1 MGVSNRQRRAAKR
14 RRQHRSGRGAPG
26 SGSGGGYQAGGSARD
41 DRWPSEAVA
50 RAALLARMEGDTEVF
65 EVLVSRLAARAD
77 GEQPVLDLLVGF
89 VGALLEHGWEPHEVP
104 LGVARVASNRGPA
117 LAFAGLA
124 AWASRQHDASRERV
138 AAVQEVVGPEPW
150 PGDAGWLGRA
160 LGQPAVSGDDTDA
173 SVYAGLLRDA
183 LVVLC
188 DLHRLPRLVPIG
200 PDGTAAGAVPA
211 GLDER
216 VLAKVRA
223 LLAKAESTN
232 FPDEAE
238 ALSAKA
244 QELIAR
250 HALDAAAIQA
260 TGESGSRY
268 RPERRR
274 VWFDR
279 PYVDGKSYLL
289 QQVAET
295 NRCRAAF
302 DDRLEYSLLVGF
314 AADLDAVEMLFTS
327 LLVQSTRA
335 MLAEGSRRDEWGR
348 SRTRAFRSSFMV
360 GFAIRIGE
368 RLRVAADTAGDAAGE
383 QIREAALPVLARRA
397 EEVDE
402 AIAEV
407 FPHTYRTRVG
417 ASHRGGYLAGQLA
430 ADRAHLAS
438 GVLSPDQR
446 AAASSSSP

>member
-1 MGVSNRQRRAAKR
+1 
-14 RRQHRSGRGAPG
+14 
-26 SGSGGGYQAGGSARD
+26 
-41 DRWPSEAVA
+41 
-50 RAALLARMEGDTEVF
+50 MEGDAESF
-65 EVLVSRLAARAD
+65 EQLVSTLGQRAD
-77 GEQPVLDLLVGF
+77 GERPVLDLLVGI

-104 LGVARVASNRGPA
+104 LGVARVASGRGPA
-117 LAFAGLA
+117 LALAGLA
-124 AWASRQHDASRERV
+124 AWASRDRSATRARV
-138 AAVQEVVGPEPW
+138 AAVREVIGPEPW
-150 PGDAGWLGRA
+150 PGDTGWLGRA
-160 LGQPAVSGDDTDA
+160 LGPPEVPGGT
-173 SVYAGLLRDA
+173 AGSRTALLRDA
-183 LVVLC
+183 LVVLYN
-188 DLHRLPRLVPIG
+188 LHRLPRLVPIG
-200 PDGTAAGAVPA
+200 PGDTAAGPAPA

-260 TGESGSRY
+260 TGESSARY

-289 QQVAET
+289 QQVADA
-295 NRCRAAF
+295 NRCRAVF

-327 LLVQSTRA
+327 LLVQATRA
-335 MLAEGSRRDEWGR
+335 MLAAGSQRDQWGR
-348 SRTRAFRSSFMV
+348 SRTRAFRASFMV

-368 RLRVAADTAGDAAGE
+368 RLRVAAETAGDAAGE
-383 QIREAALPVLARRA
+383 EIREAALPVLARRA

-402 AIAEV
+402 ALAEV
-407 FPHTYRTRVG
+407 FPHVYRTRVG

-438 GVLSPDQR
+438 GVLPFDRS
-446 AAASSSSP
+446 ATASG

>member
-1 MGVSNRQRRAAKR
+1 MGVNNRRRRAAKR
-14 RRQHRSGRGAPG
+14 RTQHHSGRGAPG
-26 SGSGGGYQAGGSARD
+26 AGSCGGHESFGSGRD
-41 DRWPSEAVA
+41 EPWPSEAVA
-50 RAALLARMEGDTEVF
+50 QAALLARMEGDTEVF
-65 EVLVSRLAARAD
+65 EQLVSTLARRAD
-77 GEQPVLDLLVGF
+77 GERAVLDLLVGF
-89 VGALLEHGWEPHEVP
+89 VDDLFAHGWEPHEVP
-104 LGVARVASNRGPA
+104 LGAARVASSRGPA
-117 LAFAGLA
+117 LALAGLA
-124 AWASRQHDASRERV
+124 VWASRDRGATQERV
-138 AAVQEVVGPEPW
+138 AAVREVVGPEPW
-150 PGDAGWLGRA
+150 PGDRGWLRRA
-160 LGQPAVSGDDTDA
+160 FGPPELSGDDTDA
-173 SVYAGLLRDA
+173 SVHAGLLRDA
-183 LVVLC
+183 LVVLR
-188 DLHRLPRLVPIG
+188 DLHRLPRLLPIG
-200 PDGTAAGAVPA
+200 PDGAAPFAVPA

-216 VLAKVRA
+216 ILAKVRS

-232 FPDEAE
+232 FPEEAE

-250 HALDAAAIQA
+250 HALDAAAIQV
-260 TGESGSRY
+260 TEEGSCRY
-268 RPERRR
+268 RPEKRR

-289 QQVAET
+289 QQVAEV

-314 AADLDAVEMLFTS
+314 AADLDAIEMLFTS

-335 MLAEGSRRDEWGR
+335 MLAEGSQRDQWGR

-368 RLRVAADTAGDAAGE
+368 RLRVATDTAGDTAGE

-402 AIAEV
+402 TIAEV
-407 FPHTYRTRVG
+407 FPHVYRRVG
-417 ASHRGGYLAGQLA
+417 AGHRGGYLAGQLA

-438 GVLSPDQR
+438 AVLRGGCS
-446 AAASSSSP
+446 A